1 MWEAQNF
8 SKSLASDLMI
18 SFRAH
23 FTTWDEIDKDSW
35 FLIEPHEGH
44 PDAPIFYCE
53 CPKCGEPL
61 VDKDD
66 HQLFGSDHCLNC
78 DNFDTLDAVHTV
90 YYGDKGAK

>member
-1 MWEAQNF
+1 MMWEAQNF

-18 SFRAH
+18 SFRTH

-44 PDAPIFYCE
+44 P
-53 CPKCGEPL
+53 EP
-61 VDKDD
+61 
-66 HQLFGSDHCLNC
+66 
-78 DNFDTLDAVHTV
+78 FDTLDAVHTV